1 MSGGMCGDVCIQRGI
16 WTVQSQSSPL
26 PQTSI
31 VNILVGANAV
41 VDVAFLKR
49 RGVSVFWGTQIS
61 TFQVLWV
68 TVWDYGRSGRG
79 PWTHFDAFLES
90 GVILNGSRTKK
101 EFNLTT
107 ILAPRT
113 LKVATHTE
121 K

>member
-49 RGVSVFWGTQIS
+49 RGVSVFWGTQI
-61 TFQVLWV
+61 
-68 TVWDYGRSGRG
+68 
-79 PWTHFDAFLES
+79 E
-90 GVILNGSRTKK
+90 
-101 EFNLTT
+101 
-107 ILAPRT
+107 APRAFE
-113 LKVATHTE
+113 LDLASPCAVFRKLFV
-121 K
+121 